1 MATRQTHLSP
11 KWREEYSCF
20 IQEYL
25 DRLPAGAP
33 VKAST
38 IAEAL
43 RSIIHS
49 RQTHSV
55 APPLRGWVDRIVEI
69 LDHPEMV
76 VRNKKNHEEFKQ
88 IVLAKTAA
96 KIAALCPVESHQQG
110 PVEEEK
116 EDNDDL
122 LDLRLEMLQ
131 LEPTSVI
138 QSALQNPW
146 ELSFARENERNNMQI
161 LLATIEKHGWAVLF
175 AGGILMNTPDFNRR
189 AVELSPEA
197 LQFLSLPFRTN
208 TEFLLSV
215 IKLTDGRALQ
225 FAPPQF
231 RHNPK
236 FVLKV
241 LQASPNAIHYVE
253 KNLTG
258 NADFMLKAIAITGEV
273 ALCASDELRADPI
286 FMHDAVRIN
295 GRVLLCGSEDV
306 RNNPEIVIDALINEP
321 SALTCAGNTLKRDW
335 QFNLNAVKLCPPAI
349 LYVDHTLLENRNFL
363 LSTIQSTNG
372 KVFSF
377 LPAPSRHDQTFA
389 LDAMAVCLT
398 VLAEVDESWR
408 SDTGFMLRA
417 IERNIEAFQ
426 YASDSLKISD
436 KFIQKCVELNGLV
449 LQLLADERRIN
460 KKISLAAVRQNE
472 AAYQFV
478 HPSLQHDRDILR
490 VLNGKFNCCTLL

>member
-110 PVEEEK
+110 PVEEE
-116 EDNDDL
+116 DDDDL

-241 LQASPNAIHYVE
+241 LQASPNAIHNVE

-258 NADFMLKAIAITGEV
+258 DGDFMLKAIAITGE
-273 ALCASDELRADPI
+273 AITCASDELRADPA
-286 FMHDAVRIN
+286 FMRDAVRIN
-295 GRVLLCGSEDV
+295 GRVLMCGSEEV
-306 RNNPEIVIDALINEP
+306 RNNPDIVTDAVINEP
-321 SALTCAGNTLKRDW
+321 SALLCAGNALKQSW
-335 QFNLNAVKLCPPAI
+335 QFNANIVKICPPAL
-349 LYVDHTLLENRNFL
+349 LYVNKALCENREFL
-363 LSTIQSTNG
+363 LSTIQLTNG
-372 KVFSF
+372 KSF
-377 LPAPSRHDQTFA
+377 PFVPEPFRLKQPFV
-389 LDAMAVCLT
+389 LDAMAICLGI
-398 VLAEVDESWR
+398 LADVPESWR
-408 SDTGFMLRA
+408 SDMNFMLKA
-417 IERNIEAFQ
+417 IATNIEAFQ

-436 KFIQKCVELNGLV
+436 NFIQKCVEHNGLV
-449 LQLLADERRIN
+449 LQLLAVERRMN
-460 KKISLAAVRQNE
+460 KKIALAAVRQNP
-472 AAYQFV
+472 AAYEFV
-478 HPSLQHDRDILR
+478 HESLQHNRDITR
-490 VLNGKFNCCTLL
+490 ARSQSTNCCSLL